1 MDARYRLKAPVPAM
15 LIEADGQKVST
26 TIPAGAILRYLR
38 RLSIRLGIAHVF
50 WEGREYAMSEEW
62 LHEYAEF
69 VESA

>member
-1 MDARYRLKAPVPAM
+1 MGARYYLTAPVPAM
-15 LIEADGQKVST
+15 VIGAEGQMVST

-50 WEGREYAMSEEW
+50 CEGQEYAISEED
-62 LHEYAEF
+62 LHEYAER